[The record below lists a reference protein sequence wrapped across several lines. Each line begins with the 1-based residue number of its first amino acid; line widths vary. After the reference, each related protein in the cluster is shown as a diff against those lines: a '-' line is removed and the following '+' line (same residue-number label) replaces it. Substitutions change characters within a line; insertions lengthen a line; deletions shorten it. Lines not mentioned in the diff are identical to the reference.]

1 MKRKYSYIGL
11 AIIILVF
18 GIIVIPKIAERTAKG
33 NIVEN
38 DRLSGSSKTKSSD
51 DLAYINIE
59 GKNKKVP
66 DFKFVDQNND
76 TITNQD
82 YKGKVYV
89 VEFFFTSCPTI
100 CPKMHDNM
108 LQVQKAFQNE
118 DNFGIASISIDSK
131 NDTPQQLKE
140 YADKNGVEHP
150 NWHML
155 SGTQEGVFDLA
166 NKSFNLYAAYNP
178 EVEGNFEHSGYFAL
192 VDQNGYIRSRE
203 DQFGNPILFY
213 NGLEQEQI
221 DKLIA
226 DIKKLL

>member
-38 DRLSGSSKTKSSD
+38 DRLSSAPKTESD
-51 DLAYINIE
+51 NDLAYINIE

-66 DFKFVDQNND
+66 EFEFVDQHND

-108 LQVQKAFQNE
+108 LQVQKAFKE
-118 DNFGIASISIDSK
+118 EKDFAVASISIDPK
-131 NDTPQQLKE
+131 NDTPQKLKE

-150 NWHML
+150 HWHML
-155 SGTQEGVFDLA
+155 SGTQEGVFELA

-203 DQFGNPILFY
+203 DEFGNPILFY
-213 NGLEQEQI
+213 NGLDQDQI
-221 DKLIA
+221 DMLIA